1 MFLPFVM
8 PSAGSTSL
16 ARALMTSPVQTQDKI
31 IPGEGV
37 GDTSSLAPLM
47 PCQAR
52 NGEKGQITFLKQNTG
67 TPALEAPFALVLNIN
82 ILNNINAYE
91 KAFWILWSLG
101 HLKCQRLFG
110 IEPKYFILP
119 CSGTHTCGYRAFQS
133 PKLWRK
139 RRLPSPP
146 CVRGRKRRFH
156 KKLHP
161 TASRNPTGTS

>member
-1 MFLPFVM
+1 MFLPFM
-8 PSAGSTSL
+8 MPRFHLSCPGSDDIPSANTG
-16 ARALMTSPVQTQDKI
+16 QI

-52 NGEKGQITFLKQNTG
+52 NREKGQINFLKQNTD

-91 KAFWILWSLG
+91 KVFWILG

-110 IEPKYFILP
+110 TELMHFILP
-119 CSGTHTCGYRAFQS
+119 RSGTHTCGYRAFQS

-139 RRLPSPP
+139 R
-146 CVRGRKRRFH
+146 
-156 KKLHP
+156 
-161 TASRNPTGTS
+161 